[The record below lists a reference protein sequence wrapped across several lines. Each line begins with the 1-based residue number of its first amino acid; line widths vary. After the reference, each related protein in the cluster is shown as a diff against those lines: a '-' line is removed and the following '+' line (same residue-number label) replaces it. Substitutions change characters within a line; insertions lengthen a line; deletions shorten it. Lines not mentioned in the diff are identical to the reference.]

1 MQKMLQTVEQVVPV
15 VWIPAILCSGNK
27 GRSAQVVPAMQD
39 QPGVKEDPS
48 QDREDSG
55 VIKFDP
61 RNVDGCSW
69 PSIHPP
75 FSVVP

>member
-1 MQKMLQTVEQVVPV
+1 MLY
-15 VWIPAILCSGNK
+15 SGNK
-27 GRSAQVVPAMQD
+27 ERSAQVVPAMQD

-69 PSIHPP
+69 PSILCGAIVHKNII
-75 FSVVP
+75 FRLLEDALVSTMEL